1 MPLPVTALYDLAEAT
16 LTALVAGW
24 PDDAQPLPDRQ
35 YVSDG
40 TVVWDCE
47 SLVVIVNSTFGTDS
61 DVAVEQIIQMGMG
74 FALRAAQIGVLL
86 LRCVPVVNDEGEP
99 PTAEE
104 IDGSANVILRD
115 SIALMNVLV
124 AAQTAGELATCQG
137 LAFERWAS
145 QGPTGGFGGGLLQFR
160 ALLL

>member
-16 LTALVAGW
+16 LSAIVAGW
-24 PDDAQPLPDRQ
+24 PVDAEPIPDRQ

-40 TVVWDCE
+40 TIVWDCE

-61 DVAVEQIIQMGMG
+61 DVAVEQIIQEGLG
-74 FALRAAQIGVLL
+74 FALRAAQIGVLI
-86 LRCVPVVNDEGEP
+86 LRCVPVIDDDAEP
-99 PTAEE
+99 PTAEA

-124 AAQTAGELATCQG
+124 AAQQNGELATCNG
-137 LAFERWAS
+137 LAFERWSS
-145 QGPTGGFGGGLLQFR
+145 QGPAGGFGGGILQFR